1 MKIDLSVNDI
11 SNIIYHINTLADESI
26 KEYMMDE
33 IKKKIINT
41 EIENDKD
48 NLERIKFIRENRRFD
63 FTKMNDEIILTKRTI
78 LSVDDDIFDIK
89 DIQLEILENKNID
102 FEYIR
107 LNGNV
112 WNVLEL
118 DNRMMKVLL
127 SLNEDI
133 LKDDEK
139 IYSIYRFNNV
149 DRRHLNKIC
158 ILSKDDYNRLIGKRK
173 ISRFPLMCDKLYPYD
188 SKIENKE
195 IDEYKLS
202 PIHATERFPW
212 MNDNKSFID
221 KQ

>member
-1 MKIDLSVNDI
+1 MKIDLNVCDI
-11 SNIIYHINTLADESI
+11 SNIIFNINSLTNESI

-33 IKKKIINT
+33 FNKKIINT

-149 DRRHLNKIC
+149 DRIHLNKIC
-158 ILSKDDYNRLIGKRK
+158 ILTKDDYDRLIGKRK
-173 ISRFPLMCDKLYPYD
+173 ITSFPLMGGKLYPND
-188 SKIENKE
+188 FKIENKE
-195 IDEYKLS
+195 IDESKL
-202 PIHATERFPW
+202 PPVHASERFLW
-212 MNDNKSFID
+212 MNDNKLSID